1 VAALDASVRKG
12 EKVAENDVV
21 QVTELLMNELLK
33 LDAVVADGDVKAH
46 RRMQVNSN
54 PACQHG
60 AQLSSASIGLGW
72 FLPRLECRGSSNLIE
87 STRCR

>member
-33 LDAVVADGDVKAH
+33 LDAVVADGDVKAQ
-46 RRMQVNSN
+46 RRMQVNRLVILAVRQQRIN
-54 PACQHG
+54 PAR
-60 AQLSSASIGLGW
+60 LVSS
-72 FLPRLECRGSSNLIE
+72 PP
-87 STRCR
+87 